1 MHTQLWM
8 LNSFLCSGVS
18 AYCSL
23 FFARIFYLC
32 NRYRFFCQLDSS
44 ATAWRDQGLFQHPL
58 QAVVVKSVCEQRPA
72 YACSDVVYV
81 AETAMCTE
89 TKVFSVEYM
98 HGQEKMATKQ
108 QYASCNMHI
117 AVVLSHEWVNCH
129 EPPTP
134 KPKFAL
140 CMIHNAS
147 CKWPCSGNGRSLFHM
162 IWNFSYLQMIHVLAC
177 T

>member
-1 MHTQLWM
+1 MDAYSALDA
-8 LNSFLCSGVS
+8 SFLCSGVS

-23 FFARIFYLC
+23 FFAKIFPC
-32 NRYRFFCQLDSS
+32 VIDIIFCQLDSS
-44 ATAWRDQGLFQHPL
+44 ATAWRDPGLFQHLL
-58 QAVVVKSVCEQRPA
+58 QAVVVKSVCEQRLT

-117 AVVLSHEWVNCH
+117 APVLSHE
-129 EPPTP
+129 
-134 KPKFAL
+134 
-140 CMIHNAS
+140 
-147 CKWPCSGNGRSLFHM
+147 
-162 IWNFSYLQMIHVLAC
+162 
-177 T
+177 

>member
-1 MHTQLWM
+1 MYLYTAVF
-8 LNSFLCSGVS
+8 SFLR
-18 AYCSL
+18 
-23 FFARIFYLC
+23 FFTCVIDTV
-32 NRYRFFCQLDSS
+32 FCQLDSS
-44 ATAWRDQGLFQHPL
+44 ATAWRGQVFFQHLL
-58 QAVVVKSVCEQRPA
+58 QAVVVKSVCKQRLT

-98 HGQEKMATKQ
+98 HGQEKNGHETTVWFM
-108 QYASCNMHI
+108 QYAYCSCVISRMGE
-117 AVVLSHEWVNCH
+117 LSRA
-129 EPPTP
+129 TDS
-134 KPKFAL
+134 KPQFAL

-162 IWNFSYLQMIHVLAC
+162 IWNISYLQMLHVLAC

>member
-1 MHTQLWM
+1 MYLHTAV
-8 LNSFLCSGVS
+8 F
-18 AYCSL
+18 SL
-23 FFARIFYLC
+23 PRFFTC
-32 NRYRFFCQLDSS
+32 VKDTVFCQLDSS
-44 ATAWRDQGLFQHPL
+44 ATAWRDQGLFRHLL
-58 QAVVVKSVCEQRPA
+58 QAVVVKSVCEQRLT
-72 YACSDVVYV
+72 YVCSDVIYV

-89 TKVFSVEYM
+89 TNVFSVEYM

-117 AVVLSHEWVNCH
+117 AAALSHEWVNRH

-134 KPKFAL
+134 KPQFAL

-162 IWNFSYLQMIHVLAC
+162 IWNFSYLQMLHVLAC